1 MKKYEFEKTDFGW
14 RAFEYNRTQRAY
26 IYIGH
31 FFTKKDAIRFSKEN
45 NQ

>member
-14 RAFEYNRTQRAY
+14 RAFEYNRAHRAY